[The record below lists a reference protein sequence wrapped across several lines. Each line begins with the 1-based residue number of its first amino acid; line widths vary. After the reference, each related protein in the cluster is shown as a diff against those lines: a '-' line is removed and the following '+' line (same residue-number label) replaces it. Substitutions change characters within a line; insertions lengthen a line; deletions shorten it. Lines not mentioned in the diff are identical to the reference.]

1 MTMPNVRT
9 TEEGMQRAVQLFEST
24 TQEFNGYLLSV
35 NQSRATM
42 QASYGGQ
49 SSQAFGQGMD
59 SWEDQFVVVI
69 NNLIDM
75 MQKMGVTITSYQT
88 AEEDAA
94 QAAHSFT
101 NALPNFQV

>member
-1 MTMPNVRT
+1 MPNLRT
-9 TEEGMQRAVQLFEST
+9 TEDGMQRAVQLFEST

-35 NQSRATM
+35 NQSWATM

-49 SSQAFGQGMD
+49 SANAFGSGMD

-75 MQKMGVTITSYQT
+75 MQKMGVTITEYKN
-88 AEEDAA
+88 AEEEAA
-94 QAAHSFT
+94 TTANSFMH
-101 NALPNFQV
+101 ALPNFQAL